1 MIDKNIQPDY
11 SIKEEKLRLHAALP
25 LLAPAIATAIGAA
38 LGLTGTGLVLQKQI
52 QNYFANNPGALDSI
66 ASKFGTKPGDQPEV
80 EEELKELTKPTTT
93 PIKTWEKSFADTG
106 TQIPEK
112 LPEPKGIE
120 VPPQEKV
127 SPPGFQKAEPL
138 GIDILTKDIPKPG
151 IGHNQPPSS
160 IEEKDEYDKITGV
173 KLPTSLKI
181 QNSLDPKL
189 IDELLKLQGGIEGHR
204 KLFEKD
210 ESGFSAAP
218 MPASTKKKMYHEL
231 FDKMSKKYN
240 VAHYP
245 EGETPETV
253 SEERKEQLM
262 NTYNKRAEAI
272 DYITSAAYDVI
283 NGANENTIFVV
294 DEDGLP
300 MAAAKIELNF
310 SGPTTLTKD
319 ALTIVE
325 AGSVFKKAG
334 DQLFNNIIQRA
345 KDEDKRFIV
354 AEDLTSTEA
363 LEALKKRDYEP
374 PTTKETKRF
383 KGRKIHRP
391 SGRVAYQKNLVL
403 DLGKTLSEKE
413 LLFLKDLRIW
423 GVPERASST
432 LDSKIKKL
440 SEGEK
445 VNLTEKES
453 SDLMEYGF
461 KHFEQRQGS
470 DEAIFDSIDDLELL
484 DKKLRLKKAQ
494 GGLIDKPLTGRSR
507 YI

>member
-1 MIDKNIQPDY
+1 MY
-11 SIKEEKLRLHAALP
+11 S
-25 LLAPAIATAIGAA
+25 
-38 LGLTGTGLVLQKQI
+38 
-52 QNYFANNPGALDSI
+52 
-66 ASKFGTKPGDQPEV
+66 
-80 EEELKELTKPTTT
+80 
-93 PIKTWEKSFADTG
+93 
-106 TQIPEK
+106 
-112 LPEPKGIE
+112 
-120 VPPQEKV
+120 
-127 SPPGFQKAEPL
+127 
-138 GIDILTKDIPKPG
+138 
-151 IGHNQPPSS
+151 
-160 IEEKDEYDKITGV
+160 
-173 KLPTSLKI
+173 
-181 QNSLDPKL
+181 
-189 IDELLKLQGGIEGHR
+189 
-204 KLFEKD
+204 
-210 ESGFSAAP
+210 
-218 MPASTKKKMYHEL
+218 EL

-283 NGANENTIFVV
+283 HGANKNTIFVV

-300 MAAAKIELNF
+300 IAAAKIELNF
-310 SGPTTLTKD
+310 SGPTTFAKD

-325 AGSVFKKAG
+325 AGSVFRKAG

-363 LEALKKRDYEP
+363 LEALKKRGYEL

-484 DKKLRLKKAQ
+484 DKKLRLKKAY
-494 GGLIDKPLTGRSR
+494 GGLIDKPLIGGSR

>member
-1 MIDKNIQPDY
+1 MKYYDISKGELVDPDTPTLGEKFSIAGMDRDLNIQTASFPHRYGTQDTEMPMPN
-11 SIKEEKLRLHAALP
+11 IQDLIREEGIQVGPQVKDGGLIRQNFAAIP
-25 LLAPAIATAIGAA
+25 LVINPTTVTAVATALGITFEAA
-38 LGLTGTGLVLQKQI
+38 RKYINENPQI
-52 QNYFANNPGALDSI
+52 LDSI
-66 ASKFGTKPGDQPEV
+66 TSKFGQWIGPDAEEMEKQK
-80 EEELKELTKPTTT
+80 EELKELTKPVGT
-93 PIKTWEKSFADTG
+93 PIQDWSKSFGVGEG
-106 TQIPEK
+106 TKIPEK
-112 LPEPKGIE
+112 LPESKGIE

-127 SPPGFQKAEPL
+127 APPGFQKAEPL

-189 IDELLKLQGGIEGHR
+189 IDELLTLQGGIEGHR

-240 VAHYP
+240 VANYP

-283 NGANENTIFVV
+283 NGANKNTIFVV

-310 SGPTTLTKD
+310 SGPTTSAKD

-363 LEALKKRDYEP
+363 LEALKKRGYEL

-383 KGRKIHRP
+383 KGHKINRP

-403 DLGKTLSEKE
+403 DLSKE
-413 LLFLKDLRIW
+413 I
-423 GVPERASST
+423 
-432 LDSKIKKL
+432 IK
-440 SEGEK
+440 EQTD
-445 VNLTEKES
+445 NL
-453 SDLMEYGF
+453 
-461 KHFEQRQGS
+461 
-470 DEAIFDSIDDLELL
+470 
-484 DKKLRLKKAQ
+484 LKK
-494 GGLIDKPLTGRSR
+494 K
-507 YI
+507 

>member
-1 MIDKNIQPDY
+1 M
-11 SIKEEKLRLHAALP
+11 
-25 LLAPAIATAIGAA
+25 
-38 LGLTGTGLVLQKQI
+38 
-52 QNYFANNPGALDSI
+52 
-66 ASKFGTKPGDQPEV
+66 
-80 EEELKELTKPTTT
+80 
-93 PIKTWEKSFADTG
+93 
-106 TQIPEK
+106 
-112 LPEPKGIE
+112 
-120 VPPQEKV
+120 
-127 SPPGFQKAEPL
+127 
-138 GIDILTKDIPKPG
+138 
-151 IGHNQPPSS
+151 
-160 IEEKDEYDKITGV
+160 
-173 KLPTSLKI
+173 
-181 QNSLDPKL
+181 
-189 IDELLKLQGGIEGHR
+189 DELLTLQGGIEGHR

-240 VAHYP
+240 VANYP

-300 MAAAKIELNF
+300 MAAAKIELKF
-310 SGPTTLTKD
+310 SGPTTFAKD

-325 AGSVFKKAG
+325 AGSVFRKAG

-363 LEALKKRDYEP
+363 LEALKKRGYEL

-383 KGRKIHRP
+383 KGHKINRP

-413 LLFLKDLRIW
+413 LLFLKDLRVF
-423 GVPERASST
+423 GVPERASNT

-445 VNLTEKES
+445 VNLTEKERF
-453 SDLMEYGF
+453 DLNGYMF
-461 KHFEQRQGS
+461 TRFESQEGT
-470 DEAIFDSIDDLELL
+470 DEAIFDSTDDLELL
-484 DKKLRLKKAQ
+484 DKKLRLKKAM
-494 GGLIDKPLTGRSR
+494 GGFMDKPLTGRSR
-507 YI
+507 DI